1 MKRIPLSLL
10 LTAALLIASVALAGA
25 GDGPF
30 HKGTIR
36 SAANGP
42 NGMFGGFGDGRGKA
56 MQRTLVVGSDDTA
69 YVIHVDDATTPA
81 EFAVAAVRPSGAVAW
96 TVPVGPGAT
105 SIHLSGALL
114 LVATHPVGFSWQQP
128 PAEPG
133 SEIRAL
139 STASGIEQ
147 WTVQLDGFVFDIEP
161 FSGGT
166 YVLVAKPGTAPS
178 CGLGNGPS
186 NPTHPCGTLQLVGIG
201 NDGSILW
208 SHALRD

>member
-1 MKRIPLSLL
+1 MKPIPLSLL
-10 LTAALLIASVALAGA
+10 LTAALLIAGLALADPGE
-25 GDGPF
+25 GPF
-30 HKGTIR
+30 QPGTIR

-42 NGMFGGFGDGRGKA
+42 NGTFGGLGDGRAKA

-69 YVIHVDDATTPA
+69 YVIHGDDATTPA
-81 EFAVAAVRPSGAVAW
+81 KFAVAAVRPSGAVAW
-96 TVPVGPGAT
+96 TVPVGPAAT

-147 WTVQLDGFVFDIEP
+147 WAVQLDGFVFDIEP

-166 YVLVAKPGTAPS
+166 YALVAKPGTAPS
-178 CGLGNGPS
+178 GGPGNGPS
-186 NPTHPCGTLQLVGIG
+186 TPSCPCGTLQLVAIG

-208 SHALRD
+208 SQTLRD